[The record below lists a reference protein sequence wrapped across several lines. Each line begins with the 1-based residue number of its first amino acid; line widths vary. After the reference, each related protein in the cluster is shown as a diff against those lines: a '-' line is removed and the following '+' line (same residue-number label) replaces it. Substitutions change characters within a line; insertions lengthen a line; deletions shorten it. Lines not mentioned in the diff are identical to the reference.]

1 MSIELTV
8 FYDHSCP
15 FCRTEMMRLK
25 AWDKGHR
32 LGLIDMSAP
41 GFAAA
46 TYGFTRAELD
56 RELCGITAGG
66 AILRGL
72 ACVRRVYEFTWMG
85 PLWRITDLPG
95 WRWMF
100 NSIYLW
106 FARNRL
112 AISAWLGYTKAC
124 HGKDGVCQV
133 K

>member
-8 FYDHSCP
+8 FYDHACP

-41 GFAAA
+41 GFDAA
-46 TYGFTRAELD
+46 THGFTREELD
-56 RELCGITAGG
+56 RELCGITAEGNT
-66 AILRGL
+66 LRGL

-95 WRWMF
+95 LRPVF
-100 NSIYLW
+100 DRFYLW

-112 AISAWLGYTKAC
+112 AMSAWLGYTRAC
-124 HGKDGVCQV
+124 RIEDGVCQE